1 MSVIAHR
8 ALLPLLALLLL
19 SGCLSLQEREM
30 KKRLEKTLHDYEMTL
45 RWGYLQNLGDFLD
58 PEVPQTAPLSPEELK
73 NIRITGYEVMRSPV
87 YIDPERVVQTVQI
100 RYVFEDRQV
109 EKQLLDQQLWSYD
122 PEKERWNRANAIPN
136 LK

>member
-1 MSVIAHR
+1 MSVIPHR

-30 KKRLEKTLHDYEMTL
+30 NKQLEKTLHNYEMTL
-45 RWGYLQNLGDFLD
+45 RWGYLQNLGDFLAPD
-58 PEVPQTAPLSPEELK
+58 VQQAAPLTAEELK
-73 NIRITGYEVMRSPV
+73 NIRITGYEVMRTPV
-87 YIDPERVVQTVQI
+87 YFDSERVVQTVAI

-109 EKQLLDQQLWSYD
+109 EKQLLDQQIWSYD
-122 PEKERWNRANAIPN
+122 PEKERWNRANPIPS

>member
-1 MSVIAHR
+1 MSAILHR

-30 KKRLEKTLHDYEMTL
+30 NKLLEKTLHDYEMTL
-45 RWGYLQNLGDFLD
+45 RWGYLQNLGDFLA
-58 PEVPQTAPLSPEELK
+58 PGAPPAAPLTAEELK

-87 YIDPERVVQTVQI
+87 YFDSERVVQTVQI

-109 EKQLLDQQLWSYD
+109 EKQLLDQQVWSYD
-122 PEKERWNRANAIPN
+122 PEKERWNRANAIPS